1 MVFPNVKLHHLYSL
15 NLYEELDIIF
25 EDLNMINMPN
35 LKEALK
41 KSGIIHVVDKQLTID
56 TVNCVITLN
65 GYKINKN
72 TYIINK
78 DGSGD
83 VMFIKY
89 KCSNCDILTGIEYL
103 YHMNNTKSA
112 N

>member
-15 NLYEELDIIF
+15 NLYEGLDIIF

-35 LKEALK
+35 LKEAFK

-89 KCSNCDILTGIEYL
+89 KCSNDDIVTGIEYL